1 MKKVVTFLMVVILL
15 SLFAVWADTA
25 SAARVI
31 SDWSYIYD
39 GVWYATGS
47 DTSPR
52 LMRAYAIRIDLDN
65 PDISLRA
72 TNTNGDATGETDL
85 KTPSQ
90 FLTGQSLE
98 AAINANFFVNLDGV
112 HANVNGLL
120 MRAGSVIS
128 SHSSSYPIQLRV
140 TSDNEASIVD
150 ASGNPSGVYTAVAGD
165 AWHLTNGGCYG
176 ANDTADPRTSV
187 GISQDGRFLIMCV
200 VDGRQ
205 PGYSMGATILD
216 MSYWM
221 KDFGAHNA
229 MNLDGGGSTCMVRK
243 NGGDAQILNSPS
255 ENREVGANL
264 GVNALD
270 RETRH
275 DIFVRGGQQGNINC
289 KHKIGN
295 DDWSNW
301 QYLGKP
307 DVGTV
312 GDPAAISRSPE
323 KISLYVTG
331 GDGQIYRKFYNG
343 SWSDTWVAFDG
354 NSIVGGPSACA
365 MNSDRIDLFARD
377 TNNHLLHKKW
387 TVDDGWGDWVNRG
400 GSIAS
405 DPAATSWGP
414 GRIDVFARST
424 DGTLVQIAYDNGS
437 WGSWYDHGHSMI
449 GSPAVCA
456 RDKNILD
463 VFWREAD
470 GRLKHKAWLG
480 LGWTDITNLGG
491 AGLNCGDPGATSR
504 DTGVVTVF
512 IPQSDGYI
520 WSRNWNSNGW
530 YAWSNAAG
538 DSMNTQHGVDAC
550 SWTND
555 AGTHQ

>member
-1 MKKVVTFLMVVILL
+1 MKQVVTFRMFMFFLMSIVL
-15 SLFAVWADTA
+15 AGTA

-52 LMRAYAIRIDLDN
+52 LMRAYAIRVDLAN
-65 PDISLRA
+65 SNISFRA
-72 TNTNGDATGETDL
+72 TNDNGSSAGETDL

-98 AAINANFFVNLDGV
+98 AAINANFFTWVGDT
-112 HANVNGLL
+112 HANVEGLL
-120 MRAGSVIS
+120 IRAGELIS
-128 SHSSSYPIQLRV
+128 SHNASYPVQLRI
-140 TSDNEASIVD
+140 TNDNVATIVD
-150 ASGNPSGVYTAVAGD
+150 ASGNPSGIHTAIAGN
-165 AWHLTNGGCYG
+165 AHHLTNGGCYG
-176 ANDTADPRTSV
+176 DNSPSTIDPHTSV
-187 GISQDGRFLIMCV
+187 GISKDGRFLFMCV

-205 PGYSMGATILD
+205 PGYSQGATIQD

-243 NGGDAQILNSPS
+243 NGSGAQILNNPS
-255 ENREVGANL
+255 ETRAVGANF
-264 GVNALD
+264 GVNAPN
-270 RETRH
+270 RQIRH
-275 DIFVRGGQQGNINC
+275 DIFVRGGGQGNINR
-289 KHKIGN
+289 KHKI
-295 DDWSNW
+295 DAEDWSNW
-301 QYLGKP
+301 QSLGRP
-307 DVGTV
+307 DVGTIS
-312 GDPAAISRSPE
+312 DPTAVSREPE

-331 GDGQIYRKFYNG
+331 TDGLIYRKFYNG
-343 SWSDTWVAFDG
+343 TWSDTWVAFDG
-354 NSIVGGPSACA
+354 VVVGGPSACS
-365 MNSDRIDLFARD
+365 MNRDRIDLFARSI
-377 TNNHLLHKKW
+377 NNTLLHRKW
-387 TVDDGWGDWVNRG
+387 TADEGWGDWVNRG
-400 GSIAS
+400 GSIES
-405 DPAATSWGP
+405 DPAAVSWGP
-414 GRIDVFARST
+414 DRIDVFARST
-424 DGTLVQIAYDNGS
+424 SGTLVQIAYYDAG
-437 WGSWYDHGHSMI
+437 WGDWYDHGHAMI

-463 VFWREAD
+463 VFWRQAD
-470 GRLKHKAWLG
+470 GGLQHKAWLG
-480 LGWTDITNLGG
+480 LGWTDVTGLGG

-512 IPQSDGYI
+512 IPRTDGYI

-538 DSMNTQHGVDAC
+538 DSMTTQHGVEAC